1 MASPV
6 VDLELSYRGALSGNI
21 TPEGITAHYGGDSP
35 WRGGIASADHARCP
49 TVVRSWHAYHLS
61 KGWTGLA
68 YSAVVCPHGTIYKG
82 RWRGKRTAANG
93 TNAGNQ
99 RSYAVCYLAGD
110 SDALTDPAR
119 RAFHDAAGHLGQP
132 LRWIHSDWKS
142 TSCPGRPVADW
153 ARTGWPLP
161 AGTNPTPQPP
171 SKDWFDMATKEELR
185 QVVREE
191 TERGSNRTIE
201 FLVAFIAD
209 NAATGF
215 HKVAEWTKAMSDLT
229 VTQIKGR

>member
-1 MASPV
+1 VGS
-6 VDLELSYRGALSGNI
+6 
-21 TPEGITAHYGGDSP
+21 
-35 WRGGIASADHARCP
+35 ASADHNRCP
-49 TVVRSWHAYHLS
+49 SIVRSWHAYHLS
-61 KGWTGLA
+61 KGWSGLA

-82 RWRGKRTAANG
+82 RWKGKRTAANG
-93 TNAGNQ
+93 TNPGNQ
-99 RSYAVCYLAGD
+99 RSHAVCYLAGD
-110 SDALTDPAR
+110 DDPVTEPAK
-119 RAFHDAAGHLGQP
+119 RAFHDAAHALGQP
-132 LRWIHSDWKS
+132 LRWNHAEWKS
-142 TSCPGRPVADW
+142 TSCAGDPIRAW
-153 ARTGWPLP
+153 QRAGWPP
-161 AGTNPTPQPP
+161 PDGTNPTPQPL